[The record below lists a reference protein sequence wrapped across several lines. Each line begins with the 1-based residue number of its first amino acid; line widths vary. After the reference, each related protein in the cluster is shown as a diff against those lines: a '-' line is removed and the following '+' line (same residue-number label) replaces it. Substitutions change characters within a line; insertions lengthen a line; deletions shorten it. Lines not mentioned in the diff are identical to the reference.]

1 MPERGHSA
9 SNAMGGRT
17 VGWTPGAVSGG
28 PPLAQPEDEAVA
40 VSATSSPCLVLGGLA
55 LPAASRTSVGAFASC
70 AATIEQQRLAAAA
83 RTLAEADR
91 TRIALLAAVSHDLRT
106 PLAAAKAAVG
116 CLRSGD
122 IKLTAD
128 DHDELL
134 ATADES
140 LDLLTRL
147 AASLLD
153 VSRLQAGVFPVFP
166 RPADLQEIITR
177 SLGDIGKPARA
188 VTIRIPP
195 ELPPVMVDPPIME
208 RVITNVVA
216 NALRYSPEGSPPLL
230 TASAGRGRVELR
242 VIDRGPGVPQA
253 GRDQIFVPFRRLGD
267 TEGTTGVGLGLT
279 VARGLTE
286 AMHGTLEPE
295 QTPGGG
301 LTMAISVPAAAGQP
315 RHIPARPA
323 DSSAKGSARPG
334 ARPRSPRH
342 PGPAWH
348 RADSIRSPG
357 SGPSEGRPALTPAD
371 E

>member
-9 SNAMGGRT
+9 SNAVGRRA
-17 VGWTPGAVSGG
+17 VGRTPGAVSGG
-28 PPLAQPEDEAVA
+28 PPLGQPEDEAVA
-40 VSATSSPCLVLGGLA
+40 VSATSSPYLALGGLA
-55 LPAASRTSVGAFASC
+55 LPASGRTSVGAFAAC
-70 AATIEQQRLAAAA
+70 VATIEQQRLATAA
-83 RTLAEADR
+83 RTLAAADR

-106 PLAAAKAAVG
+106 PLAAAKAAVS

-195 ELPPVMVDPPIME
+195 ELPAVMVDPPIME
-208 RVITNVVA
+208 RVIANVVA
-216 NALRYSPEGSPPLL
+216 NALRYSPDGSPPLL
-230 TASAGRGRVELR
+230 TASAGGGRIKLR
-242 VIDRGPGVPQA
+242 VMDRGPGVPEA
-253 GRDQIFVPFRRLGD
+253 DRDQMFVPFQRLGD
-267 TEGTTGVGLGLT
+267 TEGTTGVGLGLA

-315 RHIPARPA
+315 RHILARPA
-323 DSSAKGSARPG
+323 HSSAKGSDRPD
-334 ARPRSPRH
+334 ARPRSLQY
-342 PGPAWH
+342 PGPAWD

-357 SGPSEGRPALTPAD
+357 SGPSEGRRTLTPAD

>member
-9 SNAMGGRT
+9 SNAVGRRA
-17 VGWTPGAVSGG
+17 VGRTPGAVSGG
-28 PPLAQPEDEAVA
+28 PPLGQPEDEAVA
-40 VSATSSPCLVLGGLA
+40 VSATSSPYLALGGLA
-55 LPAASRTSVGAFASC
+55 LPASGRTSVGAFAAC
-70 AATIEQQRLAAAA
+70 VATIEQQRLATAA
-83 RTLAEADR
+83 RTLAAADR

-106 PLAAAKAAVG
+106 PLAAAKAAVS

-177 SLGDIGKPARA
+177 SLGDIGKAARA

-301 LTMAISVPAAAGQP
+301 LTMAISVP
-315 RHIPARPA
+315 
-323 DSSAKGSARPG
+323 G

-348 RADSIRSPG
+348 RADSIRSLG

>member
-1 MPERGHSA
+1 L
-9 SNAMGGRT
+9 
-17 VGWTPGAVSGG
+17 GG

-55 LPAASRTSVGAFASC
+55 LPAAGRTSVGAFASC

-91 TRIALLAAVSHDLRT
+91 TRIALLTAVSHDLRT

-177 SLGDIGKPARA
+177 SLGDIGKAARA

-301 LTMAISVPAAAGQP
+301 LTMAISVPGT
-315 RHIPARPA
+315 
-323 DSSAKGSARPG
+323 
-334 ARPRSPRH
+334 RPRSPRH

-348 RADSIRSPG
+348 RADSIRSLG

>member
-1 MPERGHSA
+1 L
-9 SNAMGGRT
+9 
-17 VGWTPGAVSGG
+17 GG

-55 LPAASRTSVGAFASC
+55 LPAAGRTSVGAFASC

-91 TRIALLAAVSHDLRT
+91 TRRALLAAVSHDLRT

-177 SLGDIGKPARA
+177 SLGDIGKAARA

-253 GRDQIFVPFRRLGD
+253 GWYQIFVPFRRLGD

-301 LTMAISVPAAAGQP
+301 LTMAISVPGT
-315 RHIPARPA
+315 
-323 DSSAKGSARPG
+323 
-334 ARPRSPRH
+334 RPRSPRH

-348 RADSIRSPG
+348 RADSIRSLG

>member
-1 MPERGHSA
+1 L
-9 SNAMGGRT
+9 
-17 VGWTPGAVSGG
+17 GG

-55 LPAASRTSVGAFASC
+55 LPAAGRTSVGAFASC

-301 LTMAISVPAAAGQP
+301 LTMAISVPV
-315 RHIPARPA
+315 
-323 DSSAKGSARPG
+323 

-348 RADSIRSPG
+348 RDGAGGVCVGRSGIVADS
-357 SGPSEGRPALTPAD
+357 
-371 E
+371 

>member
-1 MPERGHSA
+1 M
-9 SNAMGGRT
+9 
-17 VGWTPGAVSGG
+17 
-28 PPLAQPEDEAVA
+28 
-40 VSATSSPCLVLGGLA
+40 
-55 LPAASRTSVGAFASC
+55 
-70 AATIEQQRLAAAA
+70 
-83 RTLAEADR
+83 
-91 TRIALLAAVSHDLRT
+91 LAAVSHDLRT

-153 VSRLQAGVFPVFP
+153 ASRLQAGVFPVFP

-253 GRDQIFVPFRRLGD
+253 GWDQIFVPFRRLGD

-301 LTMAISVPAAAGQP
+301 LTMAISVP
-315 RHIPARPA
+315 
-323 DSSAKGSARPG
+323 G

-348 RADSIRSPG
+348 RADSIRSLG

>member
-1 MPERGHSA
+1 MPERGHIA
-9 SNAMGGRT
+9 SNAMGGRA
-17 VGWTPGAVSGG
+17 VGRTPGAVSGG

-40 VSATSSPCLVLGGLA
+40 VSATSSPCLALGGLA
-55 LPAASRTSVGAFASC
+55 LPATGRTGAGAFAAC
-70 AATIEQQRLAAAA
+70 AVTIEQRRLAAAA

-286 AMHGTLEPE
+286 AMHGTLEPQ

-301 LTMAISVPAAAGQP
+301 LTRAISV
-315 RHIPARPA
+315 
-323 DSSAKGSARPG
+323 PG

-348 RADSIRSPG
+348 RADSIRSLG

>member
-1 MPERGHSA
+1 
-9 SNAMGGRT
+9 
-17 VGWTPGAVSGG
+17 
-28 PPLAQPEDEAVA
+28 
-40 VSATSSPCLVLGGLA
+40 
-55 LPAASRTSVGAFASC
+55 
-70 AATIEQQRLAAAA
+70 
-83 RTLAEADR
+83 
-91 TRIALLAAVSHDLRT
+91 
-106 PLAAAKAAVG
+106 
-116 CLRSGD
+116 
-122 IKLTAD
+122 
-128 DHDELL
+128 
-134 ATADES
+134 
-140 LDLLTRL
+140 
-147 AASLLD
+147 
-153 VSRLQAGVFPVFP
+153 
-166 RPADLQEIITR
+166 
-177 SLGDIGKPARA
+177 
-188 VTIRIPP
+188 
-195 ELPPVMVDPPIME
+195 MVDPPIME

-301 LTMAISVPAAAGQP
+301 LTMAISVPGT
-315 RHIPARPA
+315 
-323 DSSAKGSARPG
+323 
-334 ARPRSPRH
+334 RPRSPRH

-348 RADSIRSPG
+348 RADSIRSLG

>member
-1 MPERGHSA
+1 L
-9 SNAMGGRT
+9 
-17 VGWTPGAVSGG
+17 GG

-55 LPAASRTSVGAFASC
+55 LPAAGRTSVGAFASC

-116 CLRSGD
+116 GLRSGD

-230 TASAGRGRVELR
+230 TASIGRGRVEVR

-301 LTMAISVPAAAGQP
+301 LTMAISVP
-315 RHIPARPA
+315 
-323 DSSAKGSARPG
+323 G

-348 RADSIRSPG
+348 RADSIRSLG

>member
-9 SNAMGGRT
+9 SNTVGGRA
-17 VGWTPGAVSGG
+17 VGRTPRAVSGG

-40 VSATSSPCLVLGGLA
+40 VSATSSPCLALGGLA
-55 LPAASRTSVGAFASC
+55 LPASGRTSVGAFAAC
-70 AATIEQQRLAAAA
+70 VATIEQQRLAAAA
-83 RTLAEADR
+83 RTLAAADR

-106 PLAAAKAAVG
+106 PLAAAKAAVS

-242 VIDRGPGVPQA
+242 VIDRGPGVPQV
-253 GRDQIFVPFRRLGD
+253 GWDQIFVPFRRLGD

-301 LTMAISVPAAAGQP
+301 LTMAISVP
-315 RHIPARPA
+315 
-323 DSSAKGSARPG
+323 G

-348 RADSIRSPG
+348 RADSIRSLG

>member
-9 SNAMGGRT
+9 SNAVGGRA
-17 VGWTPGAVSGG
+17 VGRTPGAVLGG

-55 LPAASRTSVGAFASC
+55 LPAAGRTSVGAFASC

-166 RPADLQEIITR
+166 
-177 SLGDIGKPARA
+177 G
-188 VTIRIPP
+188 
-195 ELPPVMVDPPIME
+195 PPIS
-208 RVITNVVA
+208 RKSSRAPSAT
-216 NALRYSPEGSPPLL
+216 SGS
-230 TASAGRGRVELR
+230 
-242 VIDRGPGVPQA
+242 
-253 GRDQIFVPFRRLGD
+253 
-267 TEGTTGVGLGLT
+267 
-279 VARGLTE
+279 
-286 AMHGTLEPE
+286 
-295 QTPGGG
+295 
-301 LTMAISVPAAAGQP
+301 
-315 RHIPARPA
+315 
-323 DSSAKGSARPG
+323 RPG
-334 ARPRSPRH
+334 RSRSAFRPNCPR
-342 PGPAWH
+342 
-348 RADSIRSPG
+348 
-357 SGPSEGRPALTPAD
+357 
-371 E
+371 

>member
-1 MPERGHSA
+1 
-9 SNAMGGRT
+9 
-17 VGWTPGAVSGG
+17 VV
-28 PPLAQPEDEAVA
+28 
-40 VSATSSPCLVLGGLA
+40 VSATSSHCFALAGLA
-55 LPAASRTSVGAFASC
+55 VPATGRRSMGAFAAC

-83 RTLAEADR
+83 RTLTEADR

-253 GRDQIFVPFRRLGD
+253 DRDQIFVPFRRLGD

-301 LTMAISVPAAAGQP
+301 LTMAISVP
-315 RHIPARPA
+315 
-323 DSSAKGSARPG
+323 G

-348 RADSIRSPG
+348 RADSIRSLG

>member
-1 MPERGHSA
+1 
-9 SNAMGGRT
+9 
-17 VGWTPGAVSGG
+17 
-28 PPLAQPEDEAVA
+28 
-40 VSATSSPCLVLGGLA
+40 
-55 LPAASRTSVGAFASC
+55 
-70 AATIEQQRLAAAA
+70 
-83 RTLAEADR
+83 
-91 TRIALLAAVSHDLRT
+91 LLAAVSHDLRT

-153 VSRLQAGVFPVFP
+153 ASRLQAGVFPVFP

-301 LTMAISVPAAAGQP
+301 LTMAISVPAPVGQP

-323 DSSAKGSARPG
+323 DSSARGSARPD
-334 ARPRSPRH
+334 ARPRSPRD
-342 PGPAWH
+342 PGPARH

>member
-1 MPERGHSA
+1 L
-9 SNAMGGRT
+9 
-17 VGWTPGAVSGG
+17 GG

-55 LPAASRTSVGAFASC
+55 LPAAGRTSVGAFASC

-177 SLGDIGKPARA
+177 SLGDIGKAARA

-301 LTMAISVPAAAGQP
+301 LTMAISVPGT
-315 RHIPARPA
+315 
-323 DSSAKGSARPG
+323 
-334 ARPRSPRH
+334 RPRSPRH

-348 RADSIRSPG
+348 RADSIRSLG